1 VVRSKCQNGRGSGKA
16 QGKAPFIVLP
26 MVHSFDFRVLRQNR
40 RVVQDEARRQEI
52 ENFHNV
58 LTDISYC
65 ECTPAVREFIVNAYV
80 RGAQVGGG
88 SSEHCP
94 FEGNTAVFT
103 KRRYRDAWNRAVTR
117 RLSRVHNHSLKIK
130 ARTWLWFWA
139 GSGVQ
144 TGRHADKTE
153 R

>member
-1 VVRSKCQNGRGSGKA
+1 MVVYFCSIVWQPVVNSGKRQLSERKGFGRKA

-40 RVVQDEARRQEI
+40 RVVQEEARRQEI

-65 ECTPAVREFIVNAYV
+65 ECTPAVRAFIVNAYV

-88 SSEHCP
+88 SSEL
-94 FEGNTAVFT
+94 A
-103 KRRYRDAWNRAVTR
+103 R
-117 RLSRVHNHSLKIK
+117 SK
-130 ARTWLWFWA
+130 AIP
-139 GSGVQ
+139 
-144 TGRHADKTE
+144 RHPMPICMWIINNCLDQSNCE
-153 R
+153 SNSF

>member
-1 VVRSKCQNGRGSGKA
+1 MQSTVMVRSNCENGKGLGKA

-40 RVVQDEARRQEI
+40 RVVQDESRRQEI
-52 ENFHNV
+52 ENFHSV

-103 KRRYRDAWNRAVTR
+103 KRSA
-117 RLSRVHNHSLKIK
+117 
-130 ARTWLWFWA
+130 
-139 GSGVQ
+139 
-144 TGRHADKTE
+144 
-153 R
+153 

>member
-1 VVRSKCQNGRGSGKA
+1 MQLIVVRSNCHTGGGSGKA

-52 ENFHNV
+52 ENFHEV

-65 ECTPAVREFIVNAYV
+65 RCTTVVREFIINSYV

-88 SSEHCP
+88 SSEHSP
-94 FEGNTAVFT
+94 FEGNTAAPNSHKFV
-103 KRRYRDAWNRAVTR
+103 W
-117 RLSRVHNHSLKIK
+117 
-130 ARTWLWFWA
+130 
-139 GSGVQ
+139 
-144 TGRHADKTE
+144 
-153 R
+153 